1 MPCEVGGL
9 QNCTYRVPISHCEPQ
24 NPRVSRSCESE
35 YHWLKWSSL
44 RLQGST
50 QRYPFS
56 FSKLQRGEPRGTIRT
71 WKEVERVL
79 ETANT
84 PNKHYSVRDEIAAG
98 GFLNKL
104 RGIQRPLTVA
114 KEVLAIANTP
124 KYKCYTRYV
133 GNGWNI
139 RWFCPDLKTQLGFF
153 HLVRFVSILNTCRLN
168 KIVGPKPRWHSSCN
182 VGSAGSSSAILAQSS
197 DM

>member
-1 MPCEVGGL
+1 
-9 QNCTYRVPISHCEPQ
+9 
-24 NPRVSRSCESE
+24 
-35 YHWLKWSSL
+35 L

-56 FSKLQRGEPRGTIRT
+56 FSKLQRGEPPGTIRT

-114 KEVLAIANTP
+114 KEVLANANTQDTNATP
-124 KYKCYTRYV
+124 AV
-133 GNGWNI
+133 
-139 RWFCPDLKTQLGFF
+139 LGTVET
-153 HLVRFVSILNTCRLN
+153 LGDFVLI
-168 KIVGPKPRWHSSCN
+168 
-182 VGSAGSSSAILAQSS
+182 
-197 DM
+197 